1 MIAPRSGPGH
11 LGPVDRRPG
20 VEKCARGHLREDLAG
35 DADADDEWSR
45 LLHPLDCC
53 VVGVGDPVGL
63 RVELGESGVA
73 ARRRR
78 APLDPLDAGTVL
90 LVALTREPVRTDLG
104 HLTLAAA
111 FGQVLFDHGDRRVGG
126 LLALCPH
133 GDHEVIRTHVR
144 VAVEVIAG
152 AAP

>member
-1 MIAPRSGPGH
+1 MVISGQ
-11 LGPVDRRPG
+11 
-20 VEKCARGHLREDLAG
+20 DLAG

-78 APLDPLDAGTVL
+78 APLDPPDPFLAFQFGRVL
-90 LVALTREPVRTDLG
+90 IGTDLG
-104 HLTLAAA
+104 HLTPAAA
-111 FGQVLFDHGDRRVGG
+111 FGQMPFYGGDGGVGG

-144 VAVEVIAG
+144 VAVEVIAVPPRDDDEAERISHADG
-152 AAP
+152 HMRDALVRAHLV